1 MQPTYLPWAGY
12 FNLMALVDVFVFLD
26 DVQFE
31 RQSWQTRNRILLQGR
46 EHLLVV
52 PAARLP
58 LGTRIDEA
66 RIAGD
71 ARWRG
76 DHWKTLV
83 AAYAKAEHGEFLLEL
98 LRPFYEGP
106 AQSLLAGF
114 NEELVTAIAGA
125 IGLRTRTLR
134 ASTLACG
141 GRRSGHVAEICA
153 ALGCDEYLS
162 PQGARDYLEQD
173 GFAANAG
180 VRLLF
185 QRFEPAPYPQR
196 GAREFV
202 PRLSVVDVLAN
213 LGAEATL
220 RYVRGNAVVDV
231 LPH

>member
-1 MQPTYLPWAGY
+1 MQPTYLPWSGY

-52 PAARLP
+52 PASRLP

-71 ARWRG
+71 PRWRT

-83 AAYAKAEHGEFLLEL
+83 AAYAKAPHGEDALEV

-106 AQSLLAGF
+106 APELLSDFNQALAGA
-114 NEELVTAIAGA
+114 LADA

-134 ASTLACG
+134 ASALACG
-141 GRRSGHVAEICA
+141 GRRSEHVAAICA
-153 ALGCDEYLS
+153 ELGCDEYLS

-173 GFAANAG
+173 GFARNAG

-185 QRFEPAPYPQR
+185 QRFDPAPYPQR
-196 GAREFV
+196 GAHGFV
-202 PRLSVVDVLAN
+202 PRLSMVDALAH

-220 RYVRGNAVVDV
+220 QYVKGNADVEVVS
-231 LPH
+231 H